1 MPFEKKPEPKPTK
14 YEHVFE
20 DEDCISIWKYNTK
33 ITTNGPV
40 EVEYKWKKHFNLIGS
55 VKDASRTKV
64 IEIYPTISPKLARKK
79 DSNKADAILIGKY
92 FIDNYKNDSFHG

>member
-1 MPFEKKPEPKPTK
+1 MPFEKKPEPRPTK

-40 EVEYKWKKHFNLIGS
+40 EVEILSRGYALI
-55 VKDASRTKV
+55 
-64 IEIYPTISPKLARKK
+64 
-79 DSNKADAILIGKY
+79 
-92 FIDNYKNDSFHG
+92 